1 MELAQGSTNL
11 GRHSRFRRERELST
25 PRPQSPT
32 SPIGKSNYYVGTAWR
47 KCSTWKVLFVG
58 RHSALLALLV
68 HVTDG
73 IDDEIW
79 LIERDVL

>member
-1 MELAQGSTNL
+1 MQRPDIGPAATTSVHRLVVA
-11 GRHSRFRRERELST
+11 T
-25 PRPQSPT
+25 PRPSSTT

-47 KCSTWKVLFVG
+47 KCSTWKALFVG

-68 HVTDG
+68 DVTDG
-73 IDDEIW
+73 IDNEIW